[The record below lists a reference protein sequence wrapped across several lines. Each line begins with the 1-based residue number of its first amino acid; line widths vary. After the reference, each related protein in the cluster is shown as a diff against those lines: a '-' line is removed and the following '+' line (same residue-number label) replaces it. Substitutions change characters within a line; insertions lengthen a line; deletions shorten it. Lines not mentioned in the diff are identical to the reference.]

1 MLTRNTEVDVSE
13 PAVEGLTAVGA
24 DAFGM
29 HDLMRFF
36 FFECGI
42 LYDRVVAYAV
52 LSSLS
57 RSGLIFSINYV
68 ATNPGLNPLPIGLLV
83 AAVTGTLLFS
93 YLARMRNFEISKR
106 LQRDFR
112 LEMSRHLL
120 NAGASFLQRQEQ
132 GQVINAMTDQVES
145 VSQASKTMVQ
155 AIEALLVLIVCIPY
169 LAWVSWPTAIATTFA
184 VAVGGAGFLLSERP
198 ARILADKSYNANADF
213 YERVVDM
220 LSGWMELRLR
230 RSRRQGLEADIEET
244 VERSRR
250 YSIGSERYFSRGDTF
265 TQFALILLL
274 CAIVV
279 VLPLTQSAGTA
290 AMFQLLTVVLLT
302 YGPIETIFGALP
314 TLSRAVASQHK
325 ISSLVRDLAASRE
338 PARANV
344 TARRAFGTIEL
355 RNVTA
360 RVVER
365 GSDGDEVAFV
375 LGPISMTFTPA
386 ETVFICGGNGAGKT
400 TLLSIITGLRMPESG
415 EILVDGQPLAKGDFD
430 AYRSMFSAVF
440 SKFHLFRKT
449 YGFDAQEREILGAMI
464 DELGLSDRITLL
476 EHEFSTIQLSS
487 GQRRRLALAV
497 ALAENRPIVVL
508 DEFAADQDPQR
519 RAFFYDVL
527 VPRMARAGHLVIAV
541 THDEHNFSKCD
552 RLIRMDSGM
561 IVSDVRMK
569 AADGRQQG
577 GEKVS

>member
-1 MLTRNTEVDVSE
+1 MLTRNTDVDAPE
-13 PAVEGLTAVGA
+13 PVIDGLTAVGA
-24 DAFGM
+24 DALGM
-29 HDLMRFF
+29 QSLMRFY

-57 RSGLIFSINYV
+57 RSGLIFAINHI
-68 ATNPGLNPLPIGLLV
+68 ATNPGLNPLPIAIL
-83 AAVTGTLLFS
+83 ASAVICTLLFA
-93 YLARMRNFEISKR
+93 YLARMRNFEISRR
-106 LQRDFR
+106 LQRDLR
-112 LEMSRHLL
+112 LAMSRHLL

-132 GQVINAMTDQVES
+132 GQVINVMTHEVGS
-145 VSQASKTMVQ
+145 VSQASNTMVQ
-155 AIEALLVLIVCIPY
+155 AIEALLVLLVCIPY

-184 VAVGGAGFLLSERP
+184 VAVGGLGFLLSERP

-230 RSRRQGLEADIEET
+230 RSRREGLEADIEET
-244 VERSRR
+244 IERSRR
-250 YSIGSERYFSRGDTF
+250 YSIESERYFSRGDTF
-265 TQFALILLL
+265 TQFSLILLL

-279 VLPLTQSAGTA
+279 VLPLTQGAGTT

-302 YGPIETIFGALP
+302 YGPVETIFGALP

-338 PARANV
+338 PARI
-344 TARRAFGTIEL
+344 RASAAGSFRTIEL

-365 GSDGDEVAFV
+365 GSNGDEVAFV
-375 LGPISMTFTPA
+375 LGPINLTFTPA

-400 TLLSIITGLRMPESG
+400 TLLAIITGLRTPDSG
-415 EILVDGQPLAKGDFD
+415 EILLDGQPLAPGDFHD
-430 AYRSMFSAVF
+430 YRAMFSAVF

-449 YGFDAQEREILGAMI
+449 YGLDGQEREMLEALIE
-464 DELGLSDRITLL
+464 ELGLSDRIKLL

-527 VPRMARAGHLVIAV
+527 VPRMARDGHLVIAV

-552 RLIRMDSGM
+552 RLIRMDSGH
-561 IVSDVRMK
+561 IVSDIRMK
-569 AADGRQQG
+569 AAGGRQQDA
-577 GEKVS
+577 ENVS